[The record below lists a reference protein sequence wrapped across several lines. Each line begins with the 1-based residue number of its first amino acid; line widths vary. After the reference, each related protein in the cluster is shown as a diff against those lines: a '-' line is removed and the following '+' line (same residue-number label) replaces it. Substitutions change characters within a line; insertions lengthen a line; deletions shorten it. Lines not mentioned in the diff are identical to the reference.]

1 MTRKFSTKEAR
12 LAKSNYSLFVSMTII
27 EAFLLL
33 MFTLQ
38 FITAINLRPMVIV
51 PPMIFLAMGLVANFV
66 IYFKNRSSEKFRIVA
81 MTFFMLAYAW
91 INLSGGS
98 VFVVMY
104 ILPPLYCL
112 ILYSDALQ
120 ARLLGIYGIVIMAL
134 RMIVG
139 FATKGFDGMSDEFIM
154 ILTS

>member
-51 PPMIFLAMGLVANFV
+51 PPMIFLAMGLVTNF
-66 IYFKNRSSEKFRIVA
+66 IYFKDRSSSRFRVIA
-81 MTFFMLAYAW
+81 MAFFMLAYAW

-98 VFVVMY
+98 VCVVMY
-104 ILPPLYCL
+104 ILPSLYCL